1 MTKPLPFTKANIRR
15 RIDAVI
21 EAGLYVTGIA
31 PDGTV
36 LIGDVPSGK
45 PPDNEP
51 PPKMVRL

>member
-15 RIDAVI
+15 RIEAVK
-21 EAGLYVTGIA
+21 EAGLHVTGIA

-36 LIGDVPSGK
+36 LTGDVPSGK